1 MTPVAPH
8 ITAFLHDHLPIQQGA
23 SQNTCD
29 SYAYAFQL
37 FFQFASQRLKVK
49 PSLIKLEQIDAKLVT
64 DFLSFLELNRG
75 NCSSTRNTR
84 LAAIKSFINFM
95 EYRVPSYLGQCR
107 SILAIP
113 AKKTDSKLVN
123 HLSMKEMESILN
135 TPDIRKWDGVRDRAM
150 FHLCFACGLR
160 VTELIT
166 LPINGLS
173 FDPLPIVHIMGKGRK
188 ERALPLWKQTA
199 KDLRAWLVVRGTR
212 PVLEL
217 FANARGQPMTRSGF
231 EYILHKHLKRAS
243 DKLPSLKGKRVSPHV
258 LRHTCA
264 MMILQATGDL
274 RKVSLWLGHE
284 NMQTTEVYLRA
295 DPLERLETVEA
306 WSPPNLK
313 SGRFR
318 VADKLIASL
327 KGEK

>member
-1 MTPVAPH
+1 
-8 ITAFLHDHLPIQQGA
+8 
-23 SQNTCD
+23 
-29 SYAYAFQL
+29 
-37 FFQFASQRLKVK
+37 
-49 PSLIKLEQIDAKLVT
+49 
-64 DFLSFLELNRG
+64 
-75 NCSSTRNTR
+75 
-84 LAAIKSFINFM
+84 M
-95 EYRVPSYLGQCR
+95 EYRVPSYLDQSR

-113 AKKTDSKLVN
+113 AKKTDSKLVS

-135 TPDIRKWDGVRDRAM
+135 APDIRKWDGVRDRAM
-150 FHLCFACGLR
+150 LHLCFACGLR

-173 FDPLPIVHIMGKGRK
+173 FDPLPTVHIMGKGRK
-188 ERALPLWKQTA
+188 ERSLPLWKQTA
-199 KDLRAWLVVRGTR
+199 KDLRAWLVVRGAR
-212 PVLEL
+212 PVPEL
-217 FANARGQPMTRSGF
+217 FVNARGESMTRSGF
-231 EYILHKHLKRAS
+231 EYILHKHLKRGS
-243 DKLPSLKGKRVSPHV
+243 DKLPSLKEKRVSPHV

-284 NMQTTEVYLRA
+284 NIQTTEIYLRA

-313 SGRFR
+313 PGRFR

-327 KGEK
+327 KGEN